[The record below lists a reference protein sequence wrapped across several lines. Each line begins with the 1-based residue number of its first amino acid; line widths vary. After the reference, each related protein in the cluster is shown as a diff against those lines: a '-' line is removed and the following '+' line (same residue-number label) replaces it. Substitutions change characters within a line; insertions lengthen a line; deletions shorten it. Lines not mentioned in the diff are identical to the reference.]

1 LQAARASTRRPKAR
15 TAKTKLTRVGVYV
28 NLEKDAARAAV
39 GGLCRWLDEKGIE
52 VLLLKEH
59 ARAVGR
65 RGGVAE
71 ASFYRKPQVIVS
83 LGGDGTF
90 LHVARHITGT
100 RPALLGVNFGRLGF
114 LTAVEASELIPFF
127 EGLLKKE
134 VPTEHRLR
142 MACEIGGWDDPPL
155 ALNDIVVQDGE
166 GVRALRLRIHS
177 GRQLVGD
184 FRADGVILATPTG
197 STAYGLSV
205 GGPVVHPGVDAFL
218 IALVSP
224 HTLSARPVVV
234 SPDDEVRIAVEG
246 DRPVRVTIDGQTSRR
261 IPAGMSIHVRRA
273 DADVA
278 VVVDPERSFI
288 DRLRE
293 KLSWGGSPA
302 V

>member
-1 LQAARASTRRPKAR
+1 
-15 TAKTKLTRVGVYV
+15 V

-52 VLLLKEH
+52 VMLLKEH

-71 ASFYRKPQVIVS
+71 PSFFRKPQMIVS

-90 LHVARHITGT
+90 LHVARHIRGI

-114 LTAVEASELIPFF
+114 LTAVEASEVIPFF
-127 EGLLKKE
+127 EALLKQE
-134 VPTEHRLR
+134 LPIEHRLR
-142 MACEIGGWDDPPL
+142 VACEIRGWDDPPW

-177 GRQLVGD
+177 GDQLLGD

-205 GGPVVHPGVDAFL
+205 GGPVVHPGVDALL

-234 SPDDEVRIAVEG
+234 SPRDEVRIAVDG
-246 DRPVRVTIDGQTSRR
+246 DRPVRVTIDGQTSRQ
-261 IPAGMSIHVRRA
+261 IPGGVAVRVRRA
-273 DADVA
+273 EADVA
-278 VVVDPERSFI
+278 VVVDPDRSFI

-293 KLSWGGSPA
+293 KLSWGRSSTL
-302 V
+302 